1 MVSQQDKTAF
11 IRLKSG
17 CVSDLFSRQ
26 ALAAEIFAN
35 LPKKY
40 FLQYKLNL
48 YAMKGKGKNPLETCC
63 KVGNATVAKLGFESR
78 CPPDGI
84 LQQLWRSL
92 FLSRLP
98 SHEHRSLEWFLHIQ
112 FHEVLKHWS
121 LVCCDVRVDASMV
134 VKSLFLHFFPHHS
147 FHTFDG

>member
-1 MVSQQDKTAF
+1 MAF
-11 IRLKSG
+11 IRLKSR
-17 CVSDLFSRQ
+17 CVSDLDS
-26 ALAAEIFAN
+26 IFAS

-48 YAMKGKGKNPLETCC
+48 YAMKGKGKSPLETCC
-63 KVGNATVAKLGFESR
+63 KVGNATVAKLGFELR
-78 CPPDGI
+78 YPPDGI

-112 FHEVLKHWS
+112 FHEVLKHWP

-147 FHTFDG
+147 YHTFDG